1 MKRDEHKSVFI
12 FLAGILCMDI
22 FALKMKSMI
31 IMRKYLIIS
40 LLLIGTIAANAQV
53 VINEYCS
60 SSTSFLDEYGDN
72 ADWIELYNTSTSDVD
87 ITGWHL
93 SDKASKLD
101 KWTFPSCVLKPHEYL
116 LVFASGKDLYEYSKG
131 DSVFYSPLIEAT
143 EKFSYAVGS
152 SDISTDWYKADYDDS
167 MWSIGNGGIGYGTS
181 YAATKVPEGTISVFV
196 RKKFNVTNLNT
207 IKELILDLDY
217 DDGFVVYINGHEVA
231 RENLGSAG
239 EITPYDAVTPNYVN
253 PLLANGS
260 SLARFDLSGSVKY
273 LVDGENVIAI
283 QIHNISNT
291 SSDLLLY
298 PYLTAGMT
306 VNENKQLSE
315 LIDLKVKS
323 NTNYFHTNFSI
334 SADGEPIFLTDASG
348 NIVHQTDST
357 VVPNDVSRG
366 LSPDGNGNW
375 VFFAEPTPGSA
386 NTTKTYA
393 TARTNEITFSVAG
406 GLQSAKQTLTLTSVA
421 GTPIYYTTDGSVPT
435 TKSTLY
441 KDGISIAKTTVVRA
455 ISYSD
460 DLLPGQPVTR
470 SFIFPGRKI
479 DLPVFS
485 LTTDPYNLYDYNYGI
500 YVEGPDAESA
510 DPHFG
515 ANYHKDWERPM
526 HVELF
531 WTDGT
536 EWLDQDAGVKIAG
549 AWSRAHAQKSF
560 AFHARNAYGKNR
572 FDCKLF
578 ETKDIS
584 SFKSFVL
591 RNSGNDWYNTMF
603 RDALITGLVRNNN
616 IDIQAYQP
624 SVVYL
629 NGEYWG
635 ILNIREKINEHYVAN
650 NFNYVDA
657 DNVDLLEG
665 SGSVVHGDE
674 TSYNELKNYMN
685 SHTMSNKS
693 FYEYIKTQID
703 IDEYIEYMVLEIYCN
718 NGDWPGNNSKFWRQ
732 KTENGRWRWI
742 AFDTDFGFGLYSNG
756 YDENKLGSCLNDNSG
771 PAFFLKKLL
780 ANTDFKRDFVNR
792 FADRLN
798 NEFRYDVVD
807 FLIDSLAENISD
819 EISYHINR
827 WHNIGNWTGNID
839 RLRTFADERPYYMRD
854 FIRNNLS
861 SGNDVRITLS
871 TNDNNAGYI
880 QLNSL
885 TLRKFPWSG
894 IYFSKVPVSLR
905 AVAKS
910 GYKFVRWVDGDDQ
923 TVDTHAGIKV
933 TLSQASRYTAV
944 FEPANNAC
952 NNIVIN
958 EINYKSA
965 DDFDTKDWV
974 ELYNTTD
981 AAINISGWK
990 LVGENIAEAFT
1001 IPVGTIIPPYGY
1013 LVACANR
1020 SKLVGLNPG
1029 IQNVIGNFEFRLSS
1043 SGKLQL
1049 LDSAG
1054 NLVDEV
1060 EYNSKTWPDADG
1072 NGYTLAL
1079 TDPFSDNAA
1088 RRLWHANDLHGT
1100 PGAENGLFSP
1110 SHDDFSI
1117 GDDSFHVDVVEVPE
1131 KAVFAVCRP
1140 NPVTDNAAIVWQQPT
1155 DGLAHVDLFDIQG
1168 RHLACIC
1175 NQCYSQGEHK
1185 AEFGDVAKEWQPGV
1199 YFAKISIANSQ
1210 PVIIKILR

>member
-1 MKRDEHKSVFI
+1 MKILKYIMVLVAT
-12 FLAGILCMDI
+12 LANN
-22 FALKMKSMI
+22 A
-31 IMRKYLIIS
+31 
-40 LLLIGTIAANAQV
+40 TNAQV

-60 SSTSFLDEYGDN
+60 SSTSFLDEYGDDS
-72 ADWIELYNTSTSDVD
+72 DWIELYNASSSDVNLE
-87 ITGWHL
+87 GWHL
-93 SDKASKLD
+93 SDKASNLK
-101 KWTFPSCVLKPHEYL
+101 KWTFPSYTMKSGAYL
-116 LVFASGKDLYEYSKG
+116 LVYASGKDLYECIEG
-131 DSVFYSPLIEAT
+131 DTVFYNPLIEAT
-143 EKFSYAVGS
+143 DNFSYAIGS
-152 SDISTDWYKADYDDS
+152 SSVSKSWYKADYDDS
-167 MWSIGNGGIGYGTS
+167 KWLVGKGGFGYGTS

-196 RKKFNVTNLNT
+196 RKKFTISDLKA
-207 IKELILDLDY
+207 IKELHLNLDY

-231 RENLGSAG
+231 RENLDEVGDLTS
-239 EITPYDAVTPNYVN
+239 YDAVTPSYVN

-260 SLARFDLSGSVKY
+260 ALAHFDLSKHIDC
-273 LVDGENVIAI
+273 LVEGENVLAI
-283 QIHNISNT
+283 QIHNISET

-298 PYLTAGMT
+298 PFLTAGST
-306 VNENKQLSE
+306 VNENKALSNLLDLQLQN
-315 LIDLKVKS
+315 
-323 NTNYFHTNFSI
+323 NTKHFHTNFSL
-334 SADGEPIFLTDASG
+334 SADGEPLFLVNPSEK
-348 NIVHQTDST
+348 IVCQIDSV

-375 VFFAEPTPGSA
+375 VFFAEPTPGAA
-386 NTTKTYA
+386 NTTKTYV
-393 TARTNEITFSVAG
+393 TARTNEITFSIAG
-406 GLQSAKQTLTLTSVA
+406 GLQTAKQTLTLTSAA

-435 TKSTLY
+435 TQSTLY
-441 KDGISIAKTTVVRA
+441 KDGIPISKTTVVRA

-460 DLLPGQPVTR
+460 NFLPGQPTTR
-470 SFIFPGRKI
+470 SFIYPDHTI
-479 DLPVFS
+479 SLPVFS
-485 LTTDPYNLYDYNYGI
+485 LVTDPYNLYDYNYGI

-510 DPHFG
+510 DPHYG

-531 WTDGT
+531 WTDGV
-536 EWLDQDAGVKIAG
+536 ERINQDAGVKIAG
-549 AWSRAHAQKSF
+549 AWSRAHAQKSL
-560 AFHARNAYGKNR
+560 AFHARKSYGTNR
-572 FDCKLF
+572 FDCELF
-578 ETKDIS
+578 SDKHIS

-591 RNSGNDWYNTMF
+591 RNSGNDWYSTMF
-603 RDALITGLVRNNN
+603 RDALITNLVRNNN

-635 ILNIREKINEHYVAN
+635 IQNIREKINEHYVAN
-650 NFNYVDA
+650 NFNWVDA
-657 DNVDLLEG
+657 DSVDILENG
-665 SGSVVHGDE
+665 GSVVHG
-674 TSYNELKNYMN
+674 SAMHFNEIRNYMN
-685 SHTMSNKS
+685 SHSMQNMAD
-693 FYEYIKTQID
+693 YEYVTSQID
-703 IDEYIEYMVLEIYCN
+703 IDEFIEYMVLEIYCN
-718 NGDWPGNNSKFWRQ
+718 NGDWPGNNCKFWYPN
-732 KTENGRWRWI
+732 TDVGRWRWI
-742 AFDTDFGFGLYSNG
+742 AYDTDFGFGLYSNG
-756 YDENKLGSCLNDNSG
+756 YDEDKLGSCLNDNSG
-771 PAFFLKKLL
+771 PAFFLKKLV
-780 ANTDFKRDFVNR
+780 ANDDFKRDFINR

-827 WHNIGNWTGNID
+827 WHNIGNWTDNID
-839 RLRTFADERPYYMRD
+839 RMRTFAEERPYYLRD
-854 FIRNNLS
+854 HIRDHLS
-861 SGNDVRITLS
+861 AGRDVRITLDA
-871 TNDNNAGYI
+871 NDSKAGYI

-885 TLRKFPWSG
+885 TLRRFPWNG
-894 IYFSKVPVSLR
+894 TYFSNVPVSLR
-905 AVAKS
+905 AVAKP
-910 GYKFVRWVDGDDQ
+910 GYKFVRWVDADNQ

-933 TLSQASRYTAV
+933 TLTRASRYTAV
-944 FEPANNAC
+944 FESTNNDC

-990 LVGENIAEAFT
+990 LVGENLAEAFT

-1020 SKLVGLNPG
+1020 SKLVGLNPNL
-1029 IQNVIGNFEFRLSS
+1029 QNVIGNFEFRLSS

-1100 PGAENGLFSP
+1100 PGAENGAFSP

-1117 GDDSFHVDVVEVPE
+1117 GDDSFRVDVEEVPE

-1140 NPVTDNAAIVWQQPT
+1140 NPVTDNAAIVWQQPA
-1155 DGLAHVDLFDIQG
+1155 DGVARVDLFDLHG
-1168 RHLACIC
+1168 RHQACIC
-1175 NQCYSQGEHK
+1175 NQWCAQGENK
-1185 AEFGDVAKEWQPGV
+1185 AEFGAVAKMWQPGI
-1199 YFAKISIANSQ
+1199 YFAKIAIFNSK
-1210 PVIIKILR
+1210 PVIIKILRQ

>member
-406 GLQSAKQTLTLTSVA
+406 GLQSAKQTLTLTSAA

-798 NEFRYDVVD
+798 HEFDPYVVNS
-807 FLIDSLAENISD
+807 LIDSLSENISG

-839 RLRTFADERPYYMRD
+839 RMRTFADERPYYMRD